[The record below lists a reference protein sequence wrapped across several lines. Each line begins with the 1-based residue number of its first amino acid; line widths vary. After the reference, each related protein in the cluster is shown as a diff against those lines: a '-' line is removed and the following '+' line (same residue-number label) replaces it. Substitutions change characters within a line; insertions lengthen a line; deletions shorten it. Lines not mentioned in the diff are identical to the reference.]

1 MLISNT
7 MMTAYYLGWKIILLR
22 KSKNLSFSG
31 TYKYYLILL
40 PVLFLIS
47 NVFSKEIIIEP
58 GENAHERLQEAMIL
72 MEEGDTLLIKSG
84 YYSFEDGLSLDIDG
98 VTVIGEGMDK
108 TILDFKNQQSGAQG
122 LLVTSNKVTLK
133 DFAILDAKGDALKVI
148 GAMGINMINLRTE
161 WTGGPKST
169 NGAYG
174 FYPVESE
181 DVLID
186 GCVAIGAS
194 DAGIYVGQ
202 SKNIIVRNSIAQ
214 YNVAGIEIENSYYAD
229 VYNNLASHNTGGI
242 LIFDLPDLPQQG
254 GHHIRVFE
262 NQSIDNDTDNFAPE
276 GNIVGEVPRG
286 TGIIIMANSDVEVFN
301 NLLSGNGTVNLSI
314 VSYSDETDDPNYYPH
329 PKRIQVHNNTYG
341 PAGFDP
347 DINTGELAKTLF
359 EISNG
364 NMPDIFW
371 DGVAP
376 LSQLI
381 FGQPEEEK
389 LIISEDPDVTFLT
402 ISAIK
407 YMMGFSNSTLTDI
420 DEFQGV
426 INPLQPIDID
436 GI

>member
-1 MLISNT
+1 MNQ
-7 MMTAYYLGWKIILLR
+7 LLKKGANIFFNKR
-22 KSKNLSFSG
+22 SHLVIMK
-31 TYKYYLILL
+31 
-40 PVLFLIS
+40 LFLLIVFLFNTSIS
-47 NVFSKEIIIEP
+47 FAKEIVIGP
-58 GENAHERLQEAMIL
+58 GEDAQERLQEALIL
-72 MEEGDTLLIKSG
+72 MNEGDTLFIKSG
-84 YYSFEDGLSLDIDG
+84 YYSFEDGLSLDVNN
-98 VTVIGEGMDK
+98 VTVIGEGMEE
-108 TILDFKNQQSGAQG
+108 TVLDFKNQQSGAQG
-122 LLVTSNKVTLK
+122 FLVTSDMVTLQ
-133 DFAILDAKGDALKVI
+133 DFSILDAKGDALKVI
-148 GAMGINMINLRTE
+148 GSKGINMINLKTE

-254 GHHIRVFE
+254 GHHIRVFD
-262 NQSIDNDTDNFAPE
+262 NKSIDNDTDNFAPE

-301 NLLSGNGTVNLSI
+301 NLISGNGTVNLSI
-314 VSYSDETDDPNYYPH
+314 VSYGDETDDPNYYPH

-341 PAGFDP
+341 PSGFDP
-347 DINTGELAKTLF
+347 DIQTGDLAKSLF

-371 DGVAP
+371 DGVVP
-376 LSQLI
+376 LSQMI
-381 FGQPEEEK
+381 FGQPNDEK
-389 LIISEDPDVTFLT
+389 LIVSEDSEVNFLT
-402 ISAIK
+402 ISPLK
-407 YMMGFSNSTLTDI
+407 YILGFSNPIRTEKEEFAGII
-420 DEFQGV
+420 D
-426 INPLQPIDID
+426 PLSPITID